1 MSKKEGSKVEDRKM
15 QLYKKEMWL
24 TLVFVVLIILM
35 GHTATLFV
43 IFPSWQ
49 GGSLWGFPKHYII
62 PLLTGWFGLT
72 IVSYL
77 MMVYCNRFDDE
88 QEELN
93 NEIASSTK
101 ATSSQRVVQAGKT
114 VEGGK

>member
-1 MSKKEGSKVEDRKM
+1 MEDRAR
-15 QLYKKEMWL
+15 QLYIKEVRL
-24 TLVFVVLIILM
+24 TLIFVILIMLM

-49 GGSLWGFPKHYII
+49 GGSLWGFPLHYII

-72 IVSYL
+72 IVSYF

-93 NEIASSTK
+93 KEI
-101 ATSSQRVVQAGKT
+101 TSSAGSASAPRVVSAGKT

>member
-1 MSKKEGSKVEDRKM
+1 MEDRKM

-24 TLVFVVLIILM
+24 TLVFIVLIMLM

-49 GGSLWGFPKHYII
+49 GGSFWGFPRHYII
-62 PLLTGWFGLT
+62 PILTGWFGLS
-72 IVSYL
+72 VVAYA

-88 QEELN
+88 LDELN
-93 NEIASSTK
+93 EDLSSNRVS
-101 ATSSQRVVQAGKT
+101 SSQKVMQAGST

>member
-1 MSKKEGSKVEDRKM
+1 VDDRKM

-24 TLVFVVLIILM
+24 TIVFVVLIMLM
-35 GHTATLFV
+35 GHTATFFV

-49 GGSLWGFPKHYII
+49 GGSMWGFPMHYII
-62 PLLTGWFGLT
+62 PLLTGWFGLS

-88 QEELN
+88 LDELN
-93 NEIASSTK
+93 NQMASSPG
-101 ATSSQRVVQAGKT
+101 ATSSQRVVRAGKT

>member
-1 MSKKEGSKVEDRKM
+1 MEERKR
-15 QLYKKEMWL
+15 QLYKKEITL
-24 TLVFVVLIILM
+24 TIVFVILIILM

-49 GGSLWGFPKHYII
+49 GGNLWGFPLHYII

-72 IVSYL
+72 IVSYV
-77 MMVYCNRFDDE
+77 MMVYFNRFDDE

-93 NEIASSTK
+93 REI
-101 ATSSQRVVQAGKT
+101 TSSAGSTSAPRVVSAGKT

>member
-1 MSKKEGSKVEDRKM
+1 MEERKR
-15 QLYKKEMWL
+15 QLYKKEISL
-24 TLVFVVLIILM
+24 TIVFVILIMLM
-35 GHTATLFV
+35 GHTATFFV
-43 IFPSWQ
+43 MFPSLQ
-49 GGSLWGFPKHYII
+49 GGSLWGFPLHYII

-72 IVSYL
+72 IVSYF

-93 NEIASSTK
+93 REISSSAGSAS
-101 ATSSQRVVQAGKT
+101 APRVVSAGKT